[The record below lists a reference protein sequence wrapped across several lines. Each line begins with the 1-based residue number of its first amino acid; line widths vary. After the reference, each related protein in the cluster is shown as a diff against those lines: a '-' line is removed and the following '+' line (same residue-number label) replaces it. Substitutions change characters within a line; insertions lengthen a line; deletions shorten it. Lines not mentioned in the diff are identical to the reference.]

1 MFPLFFICFCHF
13 DFISFMPFVF
23 ALKVCRN
30 LSLKFIL
37 VKIMESD
44 CFTFLFNLMK
54 LINYFE
60 GIFRGSGIIVP
71 LCFVFLIAYRGPER
85 RLNGKEVLGGFEVV

>member
-1 MFPLFFICFCHF
+1 MCLSYDKEIDHNKCMKINVVMLF
-13 DFISFMPFVF
+13 
-23 ALKVCRN
+23 LLNRRT
-30 LSLKFIL
+30 LSDINNK
-37 VKIMESD
+37 
-44 CFTFLFNLMK
+44 K

-71 LCFVFLIAYRGPER
+71 LCFVFLIAYSGPER

>member
-1 MFPLFFICFCHF
+1 MKINVVMLF
-13 DFISFMPFVF
+13 
-23 ALKVCRN
+23 LLNRRT
-30 LSLKFIL
+30 LSDINNK
-37 VKIMESD
+37 
-44 CFTFLFNLMK
+44 K

-71 LCFVFLIAYRGPER
+71 LCFAFLIAYRGPER

>member
-1 MFPLFFICFCHF
+1 MKINVVMLF
-13 DFISFMPFVF
+13 
-23 ALKVCRN
+23 LLNRRT
-30 LSLKFIL
+30 LSDINNK
-37 VKIMESD
+37 
-44 CFTFLFNLMK
+44 K

-60 GIFRGSGIIVP
+60 GIFRGSGITVP